1 MLRSFFHA
9 RWTHCPS
16 SFKRL
21 RPSRL
26 PRFST
31 RAPAAAPVLTRFLE
45 AVTASFP
52 STHAPLCP
60 PGPPLTSRVNMCLKY
75 IFMSWLSFSGSSLV
89 NSQNVLWCVC
99 SQLTFLPWNPFACF
113 LQGKAFWTTFH
124 FSILCLEMKLCTQ
137 R

>member
-1 MLRSFFHA
+1 MRAGLIVRL
-9 RWTHCPS
+9 PS
-16 SFKRL
+16 SSSDQAASPASPHAPLQRL
-21 RPSRL
+21 
-26 PRFST
+26 
-31 RAPAAAPVLTRFLE
+31 PVLTRFLE

-124 FSILCLEMKLCTQ
+124 FSILRLEMKLCTQ